1 VNKLYCTARLT
12 RDIEIKEA
20 KTGISI
26 ANIGLAIDN
35 GMANGE
41 KDTLFLT
48 AKAFDK
54 MADNAAKYLAKG
66 SLISCDITVRNNNFE
81 DADGKTKYGH
91 EFIINAMNY
100 LSTKPREEEP
110 TTLNEKQISDFLGT
124 GTKVAIT
131 DNLLD

>member
-1 VNKLYCTARLT
+1 MNKLYCTARLT
-12 RDIEIKEA
+12 RDVEIKEA

-41 KDTLFLT
+41 KDTLFLN

-66 SLISCDITVRNNNFE
+66 SLISCDITIKNNNFE
-81 DADGKTKYGH
+81 GEDGKTKYGH

-100 LSTKPREEEP
+100 LSTKPKDEEP
-110 TTLNEKQISDFLGT
+110 TVLNEKQVSDFLNS
-124 GTKVAIT
+124 GTKVSI
-131 DNLLD
+131 NELLD